1 MGLLELRRINK
12 KWMEYTPSTF
22 YLFFLPVDRN
32 IAGVLHIVA
41 DDVEAAGKRNFTYT
55 VDRKRRTK
63 CNGNFLVSIR
73 TVDTF

>member
-1 MGLLELRRINK
+1 MDGV
-12 KWMEYTPSTF
+12 YTPSTF

-73 TVDTF
+73 TVDTYRYAR